1 MIDVITDSD
10 CSLPPF
16 IREYFF
22 FLYTW
27 SAHYP
32 YELTH
37 ISHAFLPYD
46 ADDHRG
52 VYFPAGLQLLP
63 GSEGSGRSLLV
74 SYGKDDNR
82 AMIMRLG
89 EGVLAEYL
97 MPLNKLKPSQYKFC
111 TVGRGKTFSVL

>member
-1 MIDVITDSD
+1 MFPST
-10 CSLPPF
+10 PF

-52 VYFPAGLQLLP
+52 VYFPTGLQLVP
-63 GSEGSGRSLLV
+63 ESEGRGKSLMV

-97 MPLNKLKPSQYKFC
+97 MPLDGLKPRQYKFC
-111 TVGRGKTFSVL
+111 TVGKGKSLSVL